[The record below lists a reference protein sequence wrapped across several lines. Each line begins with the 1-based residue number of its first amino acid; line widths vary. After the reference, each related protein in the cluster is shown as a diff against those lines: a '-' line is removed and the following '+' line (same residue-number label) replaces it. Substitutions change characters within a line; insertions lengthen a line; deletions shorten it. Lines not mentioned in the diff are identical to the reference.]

1 MPINKTR
8 AAMKIILNIKS
19 NLNVSVDIRVVFP
32 NDFANSIR
40 SVMPINEIIGIRY
53 LNYSPQYTF

>member
-53 LNYSPQYTF
+53 LNSSPQYTF

>member
-53 LNYSPQYTF
+53 LNCSPQYTS